1 MSYTA
6 PTKKAIVK
14 PKLDTKY
21 EFKDGGKKKTVIADA
36 NKTTSLGTYIPGIYS
51 VDAKKETEYGE
62 FSGQLKFDFRYGK
75 SNTVEVNENFNEAL
89 LTVKLKGKSDL
100 DKDSLKVE
108 ILSLIHISEP
118 TRLLSISYAV
128 FCLKKKK

>member
-21 EFKDGGKKKTVIADA
+21 EFKDGGKKTVIADA

-51 VDAKKETEYGE
+51 VDAKKKQNMESLVVNLNLTLDMERVT
-62 FSGQLKFDFRYGK
+62 QLK
-75 SNTVEVNENFNEAL
+75 
-89 LTVKLKGKSDL
+89 
-100 DKDSLKVE
+100 
-108 ILSLIHISEP
+108 
-118 TRLLSISYAV
+118 
-128 FCLKKKK
+128 

>member
-51 VDAKKETEYGE
+51 VDAKKQNMESLVVNLNLTLDMERVT
-62 FSGQLKFDFRYGK
+62 QLK
-75 SNTVEVNENFNEAL
+75 
-89 LTVKLKGKSDL
+89 
-100 DKDSLKVE
+100 
-108 ILSLIHISEP
+108 
-118 TRLLSISYAV
+118 
-128 FCLKKKK
+128 